1 MLTRAIKTLT
11 TGTTRSQTAD
21 GSVVAVPV
29 IPVLGKT
36 HMTSNTLTKA
46 LLGTLTAAALSI
58 GTLAG
63 ATTATAAP
71 AQQVPTQTVTIQA
84 VNNLG
89 LTTTEA
95 KSVQCYVRDAGFS
108 PGAIDGQL
116 GSNSWKAWQRFLN
129 DRGFNAGTVDG
140 SVGPNTIRG
149 LQRFLTYIGYDT
161 GGIDGIAGT
170 KTRAAWKAF
179 SHLGGGWC

>member
-1 MLTRAIKTLT
+1 MRAVSRALV
-11 TGTTRSQTAD
+11 SATAVVGIAV
-21 GSVVAVPV
+21 GS
-29 IPVLGKT
+29 
-36 HMTSNTLTKA
+36 
-46 LLGTLTAAALSI
+46 
-58 GTLAG
+58 LAG
-63 ATTATAAP
+63 AGAAFAAP
-71 AQQVPTQTVTIQA
+71 QPAIGAAVSTRAVSAQA
-84 VNNLG
+84 VENLG
-89 LTTTEA
+89 LSTTEG

-116 GSNSWKAWQRFLN
+116 GSNSWKAWQSFLN

-149 LQRFLTYIGYDT
+149 LQRFLAALGYDT
-161 GGIDGIAGT
+161 GGIDGVAGP